1 MMVKVTVE
9 CGWGG
14 VQGGKGHC
22 RMLMGWGGVQAGK
35 GHCRMWGA

>member
-1 MMVKVTVE
+1 MVKVTVE

-22 RMLMGWGGVQAGK
+22 RMWVGWGAG
-35 GHCRMWGA
+35 W

>member
-14 VQGGKGHC
+14 F
-22 RMLMGWGGVQAGK
+22 QAGK
-35 GHCRMWGA
+35 GHCRMWVGWVAGW

>member
-1 MMVKVTVE
+1 MVKVTVK

-22 RMLMGWGGVQAGK
+22 KMLMGRGAG
-35 GHCRMWGA
+35 W